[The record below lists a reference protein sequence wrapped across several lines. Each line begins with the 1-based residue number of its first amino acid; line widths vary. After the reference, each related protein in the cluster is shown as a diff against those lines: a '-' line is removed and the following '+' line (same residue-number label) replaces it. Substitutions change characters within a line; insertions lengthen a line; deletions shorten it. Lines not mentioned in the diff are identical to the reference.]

1 MSMNRICM
9 QAMRQLNVHPRGF
22 SLFSLGGREED
33 GFFLNSWVSIML
45 LSCSHIFPRFPMCA
59 SRILPITPHFI
70 PYPLPKVFPFSPVY
84 TWAKEELLMHRNCY
98 FGEPPKFL
106 FLCVRGQSKWP
117 IVKKKIRI
125 REAAHLMKTWV
136 CLGLG
141 ILLYRFSKFWKF
153 PDFRSL

>member
-1 MSMNRICM
+1 
-9 QAMRQLNVHPRGF
+9 
-22 SLFSLGGREED
+22 
-33 GFFLNSWVSIML
+33 
-45 LSCSHIFPRFPMCA
+45 
-59 SRILPITPHFI
+59 
-70 PYPLPKVFPFSPVY
+70 LPKVFPFSPVY